1 LFLAYS
7 YGMGKTGLAKLTSK
21 MVASIDTV
29 SQILEDNF
37 FNAFADIEIWKQH
50 LYETLLNKGRIGTAL
65 GNYRNRT
72 KKGPLDAREKR
83 WTVSQVVQG
92 TGALILKRVIKKLSH
107 KIPEAK
113 ILLPM
118 HDALLI
124 EVPSDDEAEISREI
138 ETVFLDTFIEMCPGT
153 NPRVSLKPFAM
164 IS

>member
-50 LYETLLNKGRIGTAL
+50 LYEKLLNKGRIGTAL

-124 EVPSDDEAEISREI
+124 EVPSDDEAEISRDI